1 MFGLKAHLTRRL
13 MAYITT
19 SVLGALLISVA
30 TQYWALQPLLERTR
44 ADNVDAAIENLA
56 VLVTQSLWVYNE
68 TGTIEG
74 ANAILRDQFISGVS
88 VNDHSGLFNFSN
100 GDLAL
105 SDILNPELT
114 TLVRTETDTALTVLI
129 PLIVKAEDD
138 SKRDFNIGTLQ
149 IRSDNRLI
157 QQQVNEL
164 AKIALSVSAVIFVVL
179 QFLFYFLVRQ
189 LIAKPLEQFTQHVQ
203 TYAADLA
210 PETEAVTHGL
220 LERSDEIG
228 RLYNVFNAQRKS
240 LITQNLSLTEYRNHL
255 QQLVSQRTAELSAA
269 NVTLVDS
276 FEQLKQAQTEL
287 IRTEKMASLGT
298 LVSGIAHEVN
308 TPLGVAITAASHLAE
323 ELRIT
328 QKRLT
333 NNQLTRSG
341 FETFLAECHETETL
355 LSHNLNRAA
364 VLIQS
369 FKKIAVDQASDEA
382 RFINLHGYV
391 DEIVMSL
398 RPKLKHTD
406 IEVLNRIPETINLN
420 IASGA
425 LAQII
430 TNLILN
436 SFIHGFKNGTA
447 AGIIKLDAEQLG
459 DEALSFVY
467 QDNGDGMSAEV
478 LARIYDPFYTTRR
491 TEGGSG
497 LGMNIVY
504 NLVTSKLGGQI
515 ETTSQPGE
523 GLNIVMTIKLLNEQP
538 AYQQENA
545 L

>member
-44 ADNVDAAIENLA
+44 AGNVDAAIENLA

-68 TGTIEG
+68 TGAIDA

-88 VNDHSGLFNFSN
+88 VNDHTRLFSYSN
-100 GDLAL
+100 GDLAQ
-105 SDILNPELT
+105 SDILNPQMSS
-114 TLVRTETDTALTVLI
+114 LVRTETDTALTVLV

-149 IRSDNRLI
+149 IHSDNRLI
-157 QQQVNEL
+157 RQQVNEL
-164 AKIALSVSAVIFVVL
+164 AKITLSVSAVILIVL

-189 LIAKPLEQFTQHVQ
+189 LIAKPLEHFTLHVQ
-203 TYAADLA
+203 IYAADLA
-210 PETEAVTHGL
+210 PETVAVTPEL
-220 LERSDEIG
+220 LGRSDEIG
-228 RLYNVFNAQRKS
+228 RLYEIFNAQRKS
-240 LITQNLSLTEYRNHL
+240 LIAQNLSLTEYRSHL
-255 QQLVSQRTAELSAA
+255 EQLVSQRTAELSAA
-269 NVTLVDS
+269 NETLVDS
-276 FEQLKQAQTEL
+276 LEQLKQAQTEL
-287 IRTEKMASLGT
+287 IRSEKMASLGI

-308 TPLGVAITAASHLAE
+308 TPLGVAITAASHLSE
-323 ELRIT
+323 ELRST

-369 FKKIAVDQASDEA
+369 FKKIAVDQASDQA
-382 RFINLHGYV
+382 RYINLHGYLN
-391 DEIVMSL
+391 EIVMSL
-398 RPKLKHTD
+398 GPKLKHTG
-406 IEVLNRIPETINLN
+406 IEVLNRVPDTINLDVP
-420 IASGA
+420 SGA

-436 SFIHGFKNGTA
+436 SFIHGFKNGTV
-447 AGIIKLDAEQLG
+447 AGTITLDAEQHG
-459 DEALSFVY
+459 DQALSIVY
-467 QDNGDGMSAEV
+467 QDNGDGMGAEV
-478 LARIYDPFYTTRR
+478 LERIYDPFYTTRR
-491 TEGGSG
+491 SEGGSG

-504 NLVTSKLGGQI
+504 NLVTSKLHGQI
-515 ETTSQPGE
+515 ETTSQLGE
-523 GLNIVMTIKLLNEQP
+523 GLKIVMTIKLLNEQP

>member
-1 MFGLKAHLTRRL
+1 

-44 ADNVDAAIENLA
+44 AHNVDAAIENLA

-68 TGTIEG
+68 TGTID
-74 ANAILRDQFISGVS
+74 AVNAILRDQFISGVS
-88 VNDHSGLFNFSN
+88 VNDHTGLFNFSN
-100 GDLAL
+100 GDLAR
-105 SDILNPELT
+105 SDILNPQMD
-114 TLVRTETDTALTVLI
+114 TLVRTTTANALTVLV

-138 SKRDFNIGTLQ
+138 AKEDFNIGTLQ
-149 IRSDNRLI
+149 IQSDNSLI
-157 QQQVNEL
+157 RQQVNEL
-164 AKIALSVSAVIFVVL
+164 AMITLSVSAMIFVVL

-210 PETEAVTHGL
+210 PETEAVTQGL
-220 LERSDEIG
+220 HQRSDEIG
-228 RLYNVFNAQRKS
+228 RLYDVFNAQRKS
-240 LITQNLSLTEYRNHL
+240 LIAQNLTLTEYRNHL
-255 QQLVSQRTAELSAA
+255 EQLVSQRTTELSAA

-276 FEQLKQAQTEL
+276 LEQLKQAQTEL
-287 IRTEKMASLGT
+287 IRSEKMASLGV

-308 TPLGVAITAASHLAE
+308 TPLGVAITAASHLSE

-341 FETFLAECHETETL
+341 FETFLTECHETETL

-369 FKKIAVDQASDEA
+369 FKKIAVDQASDEV
-382 RFINLHGYV
+382 RFINLHGYLN
-391 DEIVMSL
+391 EIVMSL
-398 RPKLKHTD
+398 GPKLKNTG
-406 IEVLNRIPETINLN
+406 IEVRNRIPDTINLD
-420 IASGA
+420 IPSGA

-436 SFIHGFKNGTA
+436 SFIHGFKNGTV
-447 AGIIKLDAEQLG
+447 AGTIKLDAEQQG
-459 DEALSFVY
+459 EQAVAIVY

-491 TEGGSG
+491 SEGGSG

-504 NLVTSKLGGQI
+504 NLVTSKLRGQI

-523 GLNIVMTIKLLNEQP
+523 GLKIVMTIKLLNEQP